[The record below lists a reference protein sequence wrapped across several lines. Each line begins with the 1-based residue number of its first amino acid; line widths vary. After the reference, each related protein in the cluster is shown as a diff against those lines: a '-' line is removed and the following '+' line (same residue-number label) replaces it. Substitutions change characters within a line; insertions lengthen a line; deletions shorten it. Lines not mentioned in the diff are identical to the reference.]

1 MNLSVF
7 VLLLG
12 AMSVAVVDS
21 SQCAA
26 SPALAGHCGCC
37 PIIGGSCVH
46 FSTVDNIDVS
56 WHVCVPESRRSN
68 FSLKECRPHLI
79 PDRNSTRLCRTKN
92 GTFRFFP
99 QCAMKAVCSL
109 PLPTRNGNPTDERSI
124 ERSDARL
131 CLGTRQC
138 SAEKAVAGS
147 CNQTLTR
154 FTYDAEK
161 RACVP
166 FVYSG
171 CGGTAN
177 RFLLQARCE
186 MTCVKS
192 KPK

>member
-1 MNLSVF
+1 MNLPVLA
-7 VLLLG
+7 LLLF
-12 AMSVAVVDS
+12 ATSIAVVDS

-56 WHVCVPESRRSN
+56 WHTCVPESRRST
-68 FSLKECRPHLI
+68 FALKECRPNLI
-79 PDRNSTRLCRTKN
+79 PDQNSTRLCRTKN

-99 QCAMKAVCSL
+99 QCAMKTVCSL
-109 PLPTRNGNPTDERSI
+109 PLPKRNGNQTDELMLNCLI
-124 ERSDARL
+124 
-131 CLGTRQC
+131 CLGTRPC
-138 SAEKAVAGS
+138 LAEKAVAGS

-154 FTYDAEK
+154 YTYDTQR

-177 RFLLQARCE
+177 RFLLKNRCE
-186 MTCVKS
+186 KFCVK
-192 KPK
+192 PKS